1 MYLLIGH
8 MSNYFLINVTF
19 ATLYSNNQIM
29 PNSRT
34 TQSIYKLLFENA
46 SEPTSQT
53 SINYMSTRIN
63 VV

>member
-1 MYLLIGH
+1 